1 MSISGS
7 GGSRDPFAILRST
20 RSIIQQMGWTGL
32 GQTAIG
38 TFLLATLFGGID
50 LLNAALNVP
59 ISMLNAVANIVP
71 ALNEATFVGL
81 AGFLGEALGAGAAA
95 FGTGWTGLL
104 GPLQGPFGVA
114 LFLIMLWEVLYFLDV
129 TDSDFLGFVVDL
141 PDFILNSDD
150 SGVADEDE

>member
-81 AGFLGEALGAGAAA
+81 AGFLSKALGAGAAA
-95 FGTGWTGLL
+95 FGSGWTGLL